1 MGLGDRIH
9 NAAERLHGKGK
20 KAAGE
25 VIGDDRMRAE
35 GKARAVRS
43 DLKQAG
49 DKIRHAFKR
58 H

>member
-25 VIGDDRMRAE
+25 VSGNDRMRAE
-35 GKARAVRS
+35 GKARAVRA

-49 DKIRHAFKR
+49 EKIRHAFKR

>member
-20 KAAGE
+20 KASGE
-25 VIGDDRMRAE
+25 VSGDRRMRAE
-35 GKARAVRS
+35 GKGRAIRA

-49 DKIRHAFKR
+49 EKFRHAFKR

>member
-25 VIGDDRMRAE
+25 AGGNRRMRAE
-35 GKARAVRS
+35 GKGQAIRA

-49 DKIRHAFKR
+49 EKFRHAFKR

>member
-25 VIGDDRMRAE
+25 ISGDDRMRVE
-35 GKARAVRS
+35 GKARVVRA